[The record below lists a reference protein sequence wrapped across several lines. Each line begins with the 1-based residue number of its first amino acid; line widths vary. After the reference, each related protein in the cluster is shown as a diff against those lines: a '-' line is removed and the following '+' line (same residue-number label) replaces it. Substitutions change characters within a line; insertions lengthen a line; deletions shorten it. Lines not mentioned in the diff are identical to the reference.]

1 MNNYDLELKQ
11 KMQEIEDRILAKY
24 SIKKKIKITGLGS
37 QPRRGRVGDLK
48 AREIDKC
55 FGFSN
60 STLKHW
66 RSGKSGVGRQR
77 LFALLYSLDIEVY
90 KELQQILK
98 NEIK

>member
-1 MNNYDLELKQ
+1 MSYDLELKQ
-11 KMQEIEDRILAKY
+11 KMQEIEDRILAKHG
-24 SIKKKIKITGLGS
+24 IKKKIKITGLGS
-37 QPRRGRVGDLK
+37 QPKRGRIGDLK

-66 RSGKSGVGRQR
+66 RSGKTGVGRQR

>member
-1 MNNYDLELKQ
+1 MNNYDLELKK
-11 KMQEIEDRILAKY
+11 KMQEIEDRILAKHN
-24 SIKKKIKITGLGS
+24 IKKKIKITGLGE
-37 QPRRGRVGDLK
+37 QPKRGRIGDLK
-48 AREIDKC
+48 AREIAKC

-60 STLKHW
+60 STLKQW
-66 RSGKSGVGRQR
+66 RNGKSGVGRQR

>member
-1 MNNYDLELKQ
+1 MSYDLELKQ

-24 SIKKKIKITGLGS
+24 NIKKKIKITGLGS
-37 QPRRGRVGDLK
+37 QPRRGRTGDLK

-60 STLKHW
+60 STLKYW

-77 LFALLYSLDIEVY
+77 LYALLYSLDIEVY